1 MSSSNEKFVS
11 TNTNNDPDR
20 QLDAYIYFIFIC
32 KIFDKIMT
40 QGSVWTVYS
49 PFVLKSWILEYFE

>member
-20 QLDAYIYFIFIC
+20 QLDAYIYFHIY
-32 KIFDKIMT
+32 M
-40 QGSVWTVYS
+40 
-49 PFVLKSWILEYFE
+49 